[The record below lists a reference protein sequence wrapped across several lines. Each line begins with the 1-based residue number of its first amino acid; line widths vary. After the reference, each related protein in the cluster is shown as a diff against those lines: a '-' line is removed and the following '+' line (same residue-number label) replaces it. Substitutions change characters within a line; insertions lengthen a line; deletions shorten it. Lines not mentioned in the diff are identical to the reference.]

1 MGHRRSSSQS
11 VTTEISSF
19 FWSVQPGR
27 VSYFE
32 ITALSSS
39 VVHWLFS
46 AAKSMTTPM
55 SPAGLEYSSCV
66 TTQTPVS
73 RS

>member
-1 MGHRRSSSQS
+1 
-11 VTTEISSF
+11 VTVEVSSF

-27 VSYFE
+27 VSYFV

-46 AAKSMTTPM
+46 AAKGMTTPM
-55 SPAGLEYSSCV
+55 S
-66 TTQTPVS
+66 
-73 RS
+73 